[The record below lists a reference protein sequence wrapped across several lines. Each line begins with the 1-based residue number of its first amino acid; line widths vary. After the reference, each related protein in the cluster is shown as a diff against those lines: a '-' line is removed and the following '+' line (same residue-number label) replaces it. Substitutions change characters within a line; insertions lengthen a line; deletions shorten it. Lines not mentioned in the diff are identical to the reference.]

1 MPYTEFQ
8 SCEADRERERDFDRD
23 GERDGDRLE
32 GDLEWWRSS
41 RGEGERE
48 GDFLSPFSIGEA
60 ERLRDFLLTDF
71 SLERLREPRSDRGFE
86 WLLERDLRLAER
98 LRDLR
103 ERERER
109 DFLERD
115 LAGDLER
122 DFLLDLELER
132 RLLRDRELLT
142 DRINFFF
149 IKKVTTFNIVS
160 ICLIW

>member
-1 MPYTEFQ
+1 M
-8 SCEADRERERDFDRD
+8 DRE
-23 GERDGDRLE
+23 GERDGERLE

-41 RGEGERE
+41 CGEGERE
-48 GDFLSPFSIGEA
+48 ADFLSPFSIGEA

-86 WLLERDLRLAER
+86 WLFERDLRLAER

-109 DFLERD
+109 EWDFLERD

-122 DFLLDLELER
+122 DFLLDLEWER

-142 DRINFFF
+142 EEKRCNDDVATS
-149 IKKVTTFNIVS
+149 K
-160 ICLIW
+160 